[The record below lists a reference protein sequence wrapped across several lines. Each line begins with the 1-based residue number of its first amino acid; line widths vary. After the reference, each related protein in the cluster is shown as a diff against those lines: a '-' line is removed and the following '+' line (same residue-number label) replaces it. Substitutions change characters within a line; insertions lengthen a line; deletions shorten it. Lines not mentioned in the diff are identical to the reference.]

1 MEDALPDKRIARGIR
16 HWPKGFPM
24 KAVFRVR
31 QWDCLREQA
40 GIYSYTLNRP
50 L

>member
-1 MEDALPDKRIARGIR
+1 VEDALPDKRIARGIR

-31 QWDCLREQA
+31 QWDCLENKPEY
-40 GIYSYTLNRP
+40 IHTL
-50 L
+50 